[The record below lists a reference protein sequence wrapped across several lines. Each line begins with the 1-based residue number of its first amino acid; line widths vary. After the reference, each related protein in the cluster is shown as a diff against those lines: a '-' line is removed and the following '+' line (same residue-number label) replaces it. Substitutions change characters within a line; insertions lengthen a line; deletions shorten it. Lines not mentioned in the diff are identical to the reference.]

1 MRSLKLKIE
10 GMHCQGCAQTLQHVL
25 KRSPGVREAKV
36 SFEDRAA
43 EVLVDDPQPGA
54 ADLVAVIEQAGFEA
68 KAEEEAP

>member
-10 GMHCQGCAQTLQHVL
+10 GMHCQGCAQTLQAVF

-43 EVLVDDPQPGA
+43 QILVDGPQP
-54 ADLVAVIEQAGFEA
+54 DLRQMVALVEQAGFEA